1 MYTYT
6 QQSKMSS
13 HADERPSIRDA
24 NLALASL
31 LTALKQSGNSPAAAA
46 HNGAH
51 AAQSSPAAQQYQHS
65 VVQSSPAYTPAASSV
80 ANGAPTPSA
89 QTAADLSEL
98 GTYELLLQL
107 GAHLGVMGAS
117 QNASTGVA
125 GQGSATQAGPSRGP
139 GVGMVGGKAPK
150 NRSMHKASTTAAA
163 ESSSMVY
170 HPQPTRSGRVPQA
183 PSNNSTADPSTVLF
197 NDFFDFP
204 SDDEE
209 EDPDFDPNDP
219 MVDFWGDLLAKERA
233 DGDVTE
239 NEGDWGGGNTQ
250 GITGDEFAREIAML
264 TSTLDDPLPTPDS
277 FDVGGRGRT
286 TSSATPPTLR
296 SSPRRRATSIPVA
309 QNAPQ
314 LPSPRRRRRG
324 LSPVPEDPAPHAS
337 TSAFQYDP
345 RPDLHEHLP
354 LHPLLNYQQPV
365 DPKLQLP
372 LPPPS
377 TTSTATTSIA
387 DEAEAEVPVKRS
399 RKRKY
404 TPEESAE
411 RRKEQEKARQAK
423 RRKTEKQR
431 KEEREKQV
439 QQLEVENKELKE
451 KCAALEERVRDLE
464 WRLRE
469 KRRTAGGVGHDA
481 DDEDGGEEESDG
493 GEYQVQSSEESS
505 SEEDSDSEAQDAAAY
520 IGAVAAE
527 LDQLQQVTSPPQ
539 PSPAPYQ
546 PPAPPPV
553 GLNLANISQDAL
565 AQLLSIVHNA
575 AKQQG
580 ISLAN
585 SPAS

>member
-1 MYTYT
+1 MA
-6 QQSKMSS
+6 SNG
-13 HADERPSIRDA
+13 DDRPSIRDA

-31 LTALKQSGNSPAAAA
+31 LTALKQSGNSPASAS
-46 HNGAH
+46 HN
-51 AAQSSPAAQQYQHS
+51 AAQSSPAAQQHCQH

-80 ANGAPTPSA
+80 ANALPTPSA

-107 GAHLGVMGAS
+107 GAHLGVMGTPQDASAS
-117 QNASTGVA
+117 QA
-125 GQGSATQAGPSRGP
+125 GQASAPQAGPSRVP

-150 NRSMHKASTTAAA
+150 NRSMHEASTSALAGPSTDPHLG
-163 ESSSMVY
+163 MVY

-183 PSNNSTADPSTVLF
+183 PSNNSTTDPSTVLF

-219 MVDFWGDLLAKERA
+219 MVDFWGDLLSKERA

-239 NEGDWGGGNTQ
+239 NEGDWAGGNTQ
-250 GITGDEFAREIAML
+250 GITGDEFAREIALL
-264 TSTLDDPLPTPDS
+264 TSTLDDPLPTVDGL
-277 FDVGGRGRT
+277 DVSGRGRA

-296 SSPRRRATSIPVA
+296 SSPRRRATGIPVT
-309 QNAPQ
+309 QSAPRQ
-314 LPSPRRRRRG
+314 TSPRRRRRG
-324 LSPVPEDPAPHAS
+324 LSPVPEDPDAHAT
-337 TSAFQYDP
+337 TSGFQYDP
-345 RPDLHEHLP
+345 PLSLHQQLA
-354 LHPLLNYQQPV
+354 LHPLLNYQQNV
-365 DPKLQLP
+365 DPNLQLP
-372 LPPPS
+372 LPPAS
-377 TTSTATTSIA
+377 TASTATTSIA
-387 DEAEAEVPVKRS
+387 DEPEEPAPKKKRT

-404 TPEESAE
+404 TPEEAAA
-411 RRKEQEKARQAK
+411 RRKEQEKERQAK

-431 KEEREKQV
+431 KQEREQ
-439 QQLEVENKELKE
+439 QFEQLEVENKELKE

-469 KRRTAGGVGHDA
+469 KRRMAGGVGAEAA
-481 DDEDGGEEESDG
+481 DEGGEEEESDG
-493 GEYQVQSSEESS
+493 GEYQVQSSDESS
-505 SEEDSDSEAQDAAAY
+505 SEEDSEGEGQDAAAY

-546 PPAPPPV
+546 PPAPAPLN
-553 GLNLANISQDAL
+553 LNLANIGQDAL
-565 AQLLSIVHNA
+565 SQLLSIVHTA

-580 ISLAN
+580 IALAN

>member
-1 MYTYT
+1 MA
-6 QQSKMSS
+6 SNG
-13 HADERPSIRDA
+13 DERPSIRDA

-31 LTALKQSGNSPAAAA
+31 LTALKQSGNSPASAS
-46 HNGAH
+46 HNAP
-51 AAQSSPAAQQYQHS
+51 QSSPAAQQQYQH

-80 ANGAPTPSA
+80 VNAVPTPSA
-89 QTAADLSEL
+89 QTSADLSEL

-107 GAHLGVMGAS
+107 GAHLGVMGTPGTP
-117 QNASTGVA
+117 QNASTSQA
-125 GQGSATQAGPSRGP
+125 GQASALQAAPSRLP
-139 GVGMVGGKAPK
+139 GIGMVGGKAPK
-150 NRSMHKASTTAAA
+150 NRSMHEASTSALAGPSTDPHLG
-163 ESSSMVY
+163 MVY

-219 MVDFWGDLLAKERA
+219 IVDLWGDLLSKERA

-239 NEGDWGGGNTQ
+239 NEGDWAGGNTQ
-250 GITGDEFAREIAML
+250 GITGDEFAREIALL
-264 TSTLDDPLPTPDS
+264 TSTLDDPLPPVDG
-277 FDVGGRGRT
+277 FDASGRGRA

-296 SSPRRRATSIPVA
+296 SSPRRRATGIPVTHSV
-309 QNAPQ
+309 PQ
-314 LPSPRRRRRG
+314 QTSPRRRERG
-324 LSPVPEDPAPHAS
+324 LSPVPEDPDTHAA
-337 TSAFQYDP
+337 TSRFQYDP
-345 RPDLHEHLP
+345 PPSLHQQLA
-354 LHPLLNYQQPV
+354 LHPLLDYRQHVNPN
-365 DPKLQLP
+365 PQLP
-372 LPPPS
+372 LPPAS
-377 TTSTATTSIA
+377 TASTATTSVA
-387 DEAEAEVPVKRS
+387 DEPEPEEPALKKKRT

-404 TPEESAE
+404 TPEEAAA
-411 RRKEQEKARQAK
+411 RRKEQEKERQAK

-431 KEEREKQV
+431 KQEREQ
-439 QQLEVENKELKE
+439 QFEQLEVENKELKQ

-469 KRRTAGGVGHDA
+469 KRRMAGGVGMEA
-481 DDEDGGEEESDG
+481 DHEGEKQEEESDG
-493 GEYQVQSSEESS
+493 GEYQVQSSDESS
-505 SEEDSDSEAQDAAAY
+505 SEEDSEGEGQDAAAY

-546 PPAPPPV
+546 PPAPAPLN
-553 GLNLANISQDAL
+553 LNLANIGQDAL
-565 AQLLSIVHNA
+565 SQLLSIVHTA

-580 ISLAN
+580 IALAN